1 MPWASLHASTVALR
15 VQVARSAEGLGG
27 AAIKCALINIAIKP
41 VETRLMKIPSPTP

>member
-1 MPWASLHASTVALR
+1 M
-15 VQVARSAEGLGG
+15 ARSAEGLGG